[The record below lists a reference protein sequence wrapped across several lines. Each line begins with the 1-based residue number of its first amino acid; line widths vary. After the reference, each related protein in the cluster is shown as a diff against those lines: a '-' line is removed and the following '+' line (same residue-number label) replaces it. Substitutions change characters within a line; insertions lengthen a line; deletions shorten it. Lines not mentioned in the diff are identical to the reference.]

1 MNQSPKPGER
11 VRVIM
16 AIEPGIHDVSR
27 WIGKVGEVVSVDAE
41 GPAPVH
47 VRFRGGERE
56 AFFAEELQAVNL

>member
-1 MNQSPKPGER
+1 MIDNPKPGER
-11 VRVIM
+11 VRVIV

-47 VRFRGGERE
+47 VKFGEERE
-56 AFFAEELQAVNL
+56 TFFAEELQLVTR